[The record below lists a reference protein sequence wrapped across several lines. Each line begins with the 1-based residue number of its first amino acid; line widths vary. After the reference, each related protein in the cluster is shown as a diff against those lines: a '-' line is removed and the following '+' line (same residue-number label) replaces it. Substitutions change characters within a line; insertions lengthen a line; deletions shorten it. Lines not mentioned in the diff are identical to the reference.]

1 MKKWSLS
8 LVPVAATT
16 RCTLCNVIIPA
27 GTPEISHAICL
38 PCSASRRLSAGV
50 IRAVENGCATNVDQR
65 ARLAAVIMDGIA
77 RRGFYLLMDDRLDLI
92 AGGNGSGNDAA
103 AQNISIS
110 AFAAQNLFSWR
121 FLDGLALF
129 LPLPI

>member
-1 MKKWSLS
+1 
-8 LVPVAATT
+8 
-16 RCTLCNVIIPA
+16 
-27 GTPEISHAICL
+27 
-38 PCSASRRLSAGV
+38 
-50 IRAVENGCATNVDQR
+50 
-65 ARLAAVIMDGIA
+65 MDGIA